1 MLDPLCSHTFEVLDV
16 QTIVLREP
24 EAFECTDTEPPGV
37 PGRGEVKVRV
47 ERVGI
52 CGTDL
57 HAFRGRQPFFSYPRI
72 LGHELGVI
80 VTEVGSDVAN
90 VEVGDRCAVEPYLN
104 CGSCIA
110 CRRGKTNCCIQL
122 QCLGVHTDGG
132 MREEILLPAGKLHRS
147 NHLETSQLALVET
160 LGIGAHAVDRATIEP
175 GEKALVIGA
184 GPIGLSV
191 IQFATVA
198 GASVGLLE
206 LNSGRMQFA
215 QTQFQVDCG
224 FSDLDTALD
233 EVMDWTD
240 GDLPTVVFDATGN
253 PQSMEGAFGYVANGG
268 RLVFVGLVQGD
279 ITFNDPEFHRRE
291 TTLLATRNARAEDF
305 RRIIDLMASGRIET
319 APWITHRATF
329 NSFVDAFPEWLQP
342 EAGVVKAM
350 LDL

>member
-1 MLDPLCSHTFEVLDV
+1 
-16 QTIVLREP
+16 
-24 EAFECTDTEPPGV
+24 
-37 PGRGEVKVRV
+37 
-47 ERVGI
+47 
-52 CGTDL
+52 
-57 HAFRGRQPFFSYPRI
+57 
-72 LGHELGVI
+72 
-80 VTEVGSDVAN
+80 
-90 VEVGDRCAVEPYLN
+90 
-104 CGSCIA
+104 
-110 CRRGKTNCCIQL
+110 
-122 QCLGVHTDGG
+122 
-132 MREEILLPAGKLHRS
+132 
-147 NHLETSQLALVET
+147 
-160 LGIGAHAVDRATIEP
+160 
-175 GEKALVIGA
+175 
-184 GPIGLSV
+184 
-191 IQFATVA
+191 
-198 GASVGLLE
+198 
-206 LNSGRMQFA
+206 MQFA